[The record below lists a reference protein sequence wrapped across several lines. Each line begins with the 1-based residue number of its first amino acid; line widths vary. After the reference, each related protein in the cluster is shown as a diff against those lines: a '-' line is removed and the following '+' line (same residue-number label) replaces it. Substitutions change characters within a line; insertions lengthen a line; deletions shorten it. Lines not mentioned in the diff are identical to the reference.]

1 MFRKA
6 KHRSKLT
13 AAKNLIFCSLVFVTS
28 FAKLMFALEV
38 KQMIKT
44 QVVELRPNKI
54 MQRELERLCN
64 YRRYCW
70 NLALATWQDMY
81 EARTLDKDNNPS
93 PNEHRVRDELVNN
106 KADWQFA
113 LSARCLQLAVKDL
126 ANAWKNFFDKTQPD
140 WGKPH
145 FKSKKAP
152 RQGFKT
158 DRAKV
163 INGKLR
169 LDKPRGIKSWFDIP
183 TYEALKMEE
192 VKIASIFRERGHY
205 YAALSYE
212 EEAGLKAKTGKKTA
226 IDVNV
231 GHFNYTE
238 GKINVLPAKLQK
250 LYKRI
255 KHYQRVLSKKRRVN
269 GKSASQSN
277 NYLQVRTKLQRD
289 YRKAVNIQNDLL
301 QKFTT
306 ELVNNYDQIVIED
319 LNVKQMMMTHVA
331 SKGMQRS
338 LFGKFRQVLT
348 YKCEW
353 YGKELILADKTYPST
368 QRCAN
373 CGYVKTGAD
382 KITLQGN
389 KKHGT
394 KHNEYICYECG
405 YSNDRDDN
413 AVLNLLA
420 LTK

>member
-1 MFRKA
+1 MFV
-6 KHRSKLT
+6 LG
-13 AAKNLIFCSLVFVTS
+13 
-28 FAKLMFALEV
+28 V
-38 KQMIKT
+38 KQMIKA
-44 QVVELRPNKI
+44 QVVELKPNKT
-54 MQRELERLCN
+54 MQQELDKLCD

-70 NLALATWQDMY
+70 NQALATWQDMY
-81 EARTLDKDNNPS
+81 EARTLGKDNNPS
-93 PNEHRVRDELVNN
+93 PNERRIRDELVDN

-126 ANAWKNFFDKTQPD
+126 ANAWKNFFDKAQPD

-163 INGKLR
+163 VNGKLR
-169 LDKPRGIKSWFDIP
+169 LDKPRGIKTWFDIP
-183 TYEALKMEE
+183 TYEALKMKQIK
-192 VKIASIFRERGHY
+192 VASVFRERGHY

-212 EEAGLKAKTGKKTA
+212 EETLVKPRTGRKTA
-226 IDVNV
+226 VDVNV
-231 GHFNYTE
+231 GHFNYTG
-238 GKINVLPAKLQK
+238 GKINVLPSRLQK

-255 KHYQRVLSKKRRVN
+255 KHYQRMLAKKRRAN
-269 GKSASQSN
+269 GKLAGQSN
-277 NYLQVRTKLQRD
+277 NYVQVRTKLQRD
-289 YRKAVNIQNDLL
+289 YRKVANIQNDLL

-306 ELVNNYDQIVIED
+306 KLVNNYDQIVIED
-319 LNVKQMMMTHVA
+319 LAVKQMMMTHVA

-338 LFGKFRQVLT
+338 LFSKFRQILT

-373 CGYVKTGAD
+373 CGYVKKGD
-382 KITLQGN
+382 EKITLQGN
-389 KKHGT
+389 QKHHT

-405 YSNDRDDN
+405 YTNDRDDN

-420 LTK
+420 LAK